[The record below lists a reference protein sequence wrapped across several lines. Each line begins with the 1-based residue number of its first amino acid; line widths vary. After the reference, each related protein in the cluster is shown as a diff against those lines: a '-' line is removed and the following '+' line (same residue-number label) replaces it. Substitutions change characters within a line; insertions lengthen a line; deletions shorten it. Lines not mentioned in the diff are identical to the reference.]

1 MDEAEAEP
9 KPELG
14 FTREFMRHSGL
25 VVQPY
30 PNINQF
36 YLHHITGKPLGPLTY
51 ECILSRD
58 PRESMR
64 NLSFDLV
71 ARIPRPKLWSLE
83 PLFKTTKPRV
93 FQLVKGQPTKSWN
106 SQMFVVECLHK
117 MVAAGL
123 MTEQEMKS
131 AIDMQQRAVNTPW
144 AGDYPN
150 LNALARE
157 HSDKFIP

>member
-1 MDEAEAEP
+1 
-9 KPELG
+9 
-14 FTREFMRHSGL
+14 
-25 VVQPY
+25 
-30 PNINQF
+30 
-36 YLHHITGKPLGPLTY
+36 
-51 ECILSRD
+51 
-58 PRESMR
+58 
-64 NLSFDLV
+64 
-71 ARIPRPKLWSLE
+71 
-83 PLFKTTKPRV
+83 
-93 FQLVKGQPTKSWN
+93 
-106 SQMFVVECLHK
+106 MFVVECLHK